1 MDKLIR
7 IATRALSVAVVAFLS
22 AWTITAPFG
31 ADTLTA
37 GLVAAGSVLV
47 MVIRDLAIYYANDG
61 KLTDE
66 EIEEAFRYV
75 NDESNSAE

>member
-1 MDKLIR
+1 MDKVIR
-7 IATRALSVAVVAFLS
+7 IATRALAVAVVAFLG
-22 AWTITAPFG
+22 AYTVTIPFG
-31 ADTLTA
+31 GEALTA

-47 MVIRDLAIYYANDG
+47 LVIRDLATYYANDG
-61 KLTDE
+61 KLTDD